1 MSWNELEWPD
11 LSPRF
16 PAPLV
21 SRRPPER
28 PAVPARIGL
37 DIANAEKR
45 RKHLVLLCLW
55 TGLAIFVAGILLQSP
70 VVGEHTSTPLGLGLL
85 ALGMLVLFPVAAL
98 LALISGPFWRQR
110 KDHWRLLHWQST
122 YSSWLSGEQERYL
135 ASLSPEA
142 RETLRQ
148 ILASRDMKSMENT
161 SLRVELVDQQ

>member
-1 MSWNELEWPD
+1 
-11 LSPRF
+11 
-16 PAPLV
+16 V
-21 SRRPPER
+21 
-28 PAVPARIGL
+28 VPARIGV

-45 RKHLVLLCLW
+45 RKHLVLFCIW

-110 KDHWRLLHWQST
+110 QDHWRLLHWQKA
-122 YSSWLSGEQERYL
+122 YMSWLTGERERYL

-142 RETLRQ
+142 RDTLRQ
-148 ILASRDMKSMENT
+148 MLVARDPAT
-161 SLRVELVDQQ
+161 